1 MILFDD
7 RPKKRGPMEFRGS
20 GPLLAQAIK
29 RLEVQGYLPGRHPG
43 FRRYTTTSTAAG
55 LVLVRWKE
63 KQKP

>member
-1 MILFDD
+1 MILFDT
-7 RPKKRGPMEFRGS
+7 RPKKRPPMEFRGS

-29 RLEVQGYLPGRHPG
+29 RLEAQGYLPGSYAG
-43 FRRYTTTSTAAG
+43 FRRYTTTSTDSG

>member
-1 MILFDD
+1 MILFDT

-20 GPLLAQAIK
+20 GPLLDQTIK
-29 RLEVQGYLPGRHPG
+29 QLEAQGYLPGRRPG

-55 LVLVRWKE
+55 LVLVHWKE